1 MATAP
6 EPIVR
11 PWYDYA
17 IGRTHDAADNA
28 AGGELGVD
36 LSTPQNTPITTPW
49 SGVVTYAGSNAST
62 GGIVKIASNLPGV
75 GQLGEYFLHL
85 NALAVH
91 PGDTVQA
98 GQVVGLSGGTQPG
111 AGGWPH
117 VEYGLFQDV
126 AKYGGQYWGF
136 TTGSTLDPTGFINS
150 LHTSGG
156 VDPSIL
162 GGLAGT
168 AGLPNQQTIGQAGS
182 NASNA
187 AGGAITVVV
196 RSSLDSLLGSLPG
209 VSGSSDFLWR
219 AGLIV
224 LGVSLI
230 IVGVLVTIWPAAKRT
245 GQAATQGT
253 VAAAKVAAVAA

>member
-168 AGLPNQQTIGQAGS
+168 SALPTQ
-182 NASNA
+182 
-187 AGGAITVVV
+187 
-196 RSSLDSLLGSLPG
+196 
-209 VSGSSDFLWR
+209 VSGGQTVSQATTGIGSGVVQVIIPGFVEGAASAFGTTPQDLAWK

-224 LGVSLI
+224 VGITLI

-245 GQAATQGT
+245 GQAATQT
-253 VAAAKVAAVAA
+253 TLAAAKVAAVAA